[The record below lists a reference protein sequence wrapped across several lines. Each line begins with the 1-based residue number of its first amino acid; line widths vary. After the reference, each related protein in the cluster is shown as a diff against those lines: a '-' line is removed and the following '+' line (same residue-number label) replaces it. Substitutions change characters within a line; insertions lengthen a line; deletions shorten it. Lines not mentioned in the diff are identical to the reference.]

1 MDSPCFTPGDIFP
14 LPQLIDRAL
23 VVGLTEFWLNR
34 GLTDLPTTR
43 PEKDLGSNAMAVLG
57 LPVIVVHNKEL
68 ETNFYHAKCTMS
80 NDA

>member
-1 MDSPCFTPGDIFP
+1 MFP
-14 LPQLIDRAL
+14 LLQLIDRAL

-34 GLTDLPTTR
+34 GLTDLPTKR

-57 LPVIVVHNKEL
+57 LPVIVV
-68 ETNFYHAKCTMS
+68 ETNFYRATCTIS